1 MRNCSC
7 STNERNETM
16 GNGAE
21 TVTGKIFTGHIY
33 NSPNACNIVDIRSD
47 GCNRVG
53 VKNFVTGMTA
63 TLERVTGYGVNV
75 DIVTVYDNRFHKVSR
90 REVFNDL
97 SSYHRFQLIGML
109 EDMTK

>member
-1 MRNCSC
+1 
-7 STNERNETM
+7 M

-21 TVTGKIFTGHIY
+21 TVTGKIFTEQIY
-33 NSPNACNIVDIRSD
+33 NSPNACNIVDVRSD
-47 GCNRVG
+47 GCNRIG

-75 DIVTVYDNRFHKVSR
+75 DIVTVYDNYFHKVSR
-90 REVFNDL
+90 RYVYNDL
-97 SSYHRFQLIGML
+97 SSYVRFQIIGML